1 MNVARHFQF
10 PLHYIQILSLINT
23 IKDELPMTFVSF
35 RIIVYLAILG
45 VNLPGRIE
53 NLGEVHLQVHYK
65 PNVT

>member
-1 MNVARHFQF
+1 
-10 PLHYIQILSLINT
+10 
-23 IKDELPMTFVSF
+23 VSF